1 MKTKKLNKYK
11 TKKLKKTK
19 TLNKYKTKAKG
30 FLNETLRLLPNNT
43 PKDIDQISQQI
54 NDELSSIKSSSKS
67 KSKSKSKSSSY
78 SPSINND
85 LITIKSLS
93 REAIESC
100 NAKNAFSPKSN
111 EPLKISIGN
120 NCYLY
125 SDPKA
130 RQFLKKNLSANKH
143 VNPDKIITPRQ
154 ALGNCWFNTMFV
166 SLFVSNKGRKFFH
179 FFRQLMIEG
188 EIANGDKIP
197 VNLRNGFAL
206 LNYAIEA
213 CLTGNEFAYKMD
225 TNAIIK
231 EIYESLPKD
240 YRESNP
246 YITPIREAGNPI
258 RYYGSLMYYLNN
270 KAINMLFVSSA
281 NSEWKNMIQRQIG
294 ETSQIKEG
302 KGKSPDVIVL
312 EIFDNES
319 KSTLNKPTEFLIEDK
334 KYKLDSCVV
343 RDQDGNHFSSL
354 LTCEKK
360 EMAYDGMSFHRLVT
374 MDWKKRINTNYSW
387 RFEGSKDADNKAIE
401 WNFLNGYQMLIY
413 YRV

>member
-1 MKTKKLNKYK
+1 MKTKKLNNLNKH
-11 TKKLKKTK
+11 KKTR
-19 TLNKYKTKAKG
+19 KAKG
-30 FLNETLRLLPNNT
+30 VFIKFLPNKT

-54 NDELSSIKSSSKS
+54 NDELSESKS
-67 KSKSKSKSSSY
+67 KTKTKSF
-78 SPSINND
+78 SPSINKE
-85 LITIKSLS
+85 LITIRSLSLS
-93 REAIESC
+93 REAIDSC
-100 NAKNAFSPKSN
+100 NAKNAFTLKEN
-111 EPLKISIGN
+111 EPLKIKVNN

-130 RQFLKKNLSANKH
+130 KQFLKKNLSANKH
-143 VNPDKIITPRQ
+143 IKPDKIITPKQ
-154 ALGNCWFNTMFV
+154 SLGNCWFNTMFV
-166 SLFVSNKGRKFFH
+166 SLFISDKGRKFFH

-188 EIANGDKIP
+188 SIANGDKIP
-197 VNLRNGFAL
+197 DKLRNGFAL

-225 TNAIIK
+225 TNAMIK
-231 EIYESLPKD
+231 EIYEALPKD

-270 KAINMLFVSSA
+270 KAINMLFVTSA
-281 NSEWKNMIQRQIG
+281 NNQWHNMIQQQII
-294 ETSQIKEG
+294 TNKTNTN
-302 KGKSPDVIVL
+302 KSPDVIVL
-312 EIFDNES
+312 EFFDNES
-319 KSTLNKPTEFLIEDK
+319 KTTLNKPTQFLIEDK
-334 KYKLDSCVV
+334 KYKLDSCVI

-360 EMAYDGMSFHRLVT
+360 EMAYDGMSFHRLVN
-374 MDWKKRINTNYSW
+374 MEWKKRINTNYGW
-387 RFEGSKDADNKAIE
+387 QFEGSKDADDKAIE